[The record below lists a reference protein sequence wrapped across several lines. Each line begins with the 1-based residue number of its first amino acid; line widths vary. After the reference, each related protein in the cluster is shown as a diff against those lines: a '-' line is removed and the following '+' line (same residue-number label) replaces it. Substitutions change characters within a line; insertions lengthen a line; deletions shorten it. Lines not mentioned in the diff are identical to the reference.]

1 MKFLCMLVLAAC
13 AVFAQSGKAPQKD
26 ACTPPPS
33 GVAPA
38 LPARLM
44 TGQGTVHFPITTS
57 NPQAQEFF
65 DQGVAQLHSFWST
78 EAERSFR
85 QAADL
90 DPDAPMPYWGIAMV
104 AAGDYRP
111 RFQLD
116 AYDKVFGK
124 TNPLKAQARAVE
136 AAKKARELAQVPGK
150 ATDLEKMYIA
160 SIAARRNILGVQESH
175 HPDDDYIHAL
185 RAIAAKYPDE
195 IEARSYLALHLMRGY
210 DLPDKTPRGTTM
222 EAVEIL
228 RDLAKRAPD
237 HPGVHHYIIH
247 GWEGSSFAKEAWP
260 SCERYS
266 ELVTN
271 IPHALHMPG
280 HIYSQTGRWE
290 DAARSFAAAAENER
304 AKIKADSLYGFG
316 HHGHNVHYLATAYS
330 FEGQYD
336 KAKAAA
342 HELLALKENPREQ
355 ASLDGF
361 YSAYRQGWF
370 AMLRTLVQSESWEEI
385 LTPGILPVYD
395 KPRENAW
402 RHWAMALAYINKRDL
417 EHAKAESSLLDEC
430 LREYRDKVKM
440 PVPEPLKVARLELD
454 GQLQVAAGHLNRGLT
469 KLQDAAREE
478 LRMVYSEPPYYPRPV
493 LEALGEIA
501 LQHQRPAEADAAFR
515 RALEQYPNSFKAQNG
530 LRAALDWQNKDRQNE
545 PAVASVRQ

>member
-1 MKFLCMLVLAAC
+1 MRFCCVLVLALGP
-13 AVFAQSGKAPQKD
+13 VFGQSGRPAPQKD

-38 LPARLM
+38 LPAKLLA
-44 TGQGTVHFPITTS
+44 GQGKVHFPITTS

-85 QAADL
+85 QAAEL
-90 DPDAPMPYWGIAMV
+90 DPDAPMPHWGIAMV

-116 AYDKVFGK
+116 NYDKVFGK
-124 TNPLKAQARAVE
+124 ANPLKAQARAIE
-136 AAKKARELAQVPGK
+136 AARKAQELAAVPGK

-160 SIAARRNILGVQESH
+160 SIAARRNVLNTVQSH
-175 HPDDDYIHAL
+175 HPDEDYVDGL

-195 IEARSYLALHLMRGY
+195 IEARTYLALHLMRGY

-247 GWEGSSFAKEAWP
+247 AWEGSTFAKEAWP

-280 HIYSQTGRWE
+280 HIYSQTGRWD
-290 DAARSFAAAAENER
+290 DAVRSFEAAAENER

-342 HELLALKENPREQ
+342 RELLALTENPREQ
-355 ASLDGF
+355 ANLDGF
-361 YSAYRQGWF
+361 YSGYRQGWF
-370 AMLRTLVQSESWEEI
+370 AMLRTLVQSESWDEI
-385 LTPGILPVYD
+385 LTPGVLPAYD

-402 RHWAMALAYINKRDL
+402 RHWATSLAQINKHNL
-417 EHAKAESSLLDEC
+417 VQAKAESASLDAS
-430 LREYRDKVKM
+430 LRDYRDKVKM

-454 GQLQVAAGHLNRGLT
+454 AQLQIAAGKVKRGMS
-469 KLQDAAREE
+469 KLQEAARDE
-478 LRMVYSEPPYYPRPV
+478 LRMEYTEPPYYPRPV
-493 LEALGEIA
+493 LEALGQLA
-501 LQHQRPAEADAAFR
+501 LEHQRPAEAEAAFR

-530 LRAALDWQNKDRQNE
+530 LRAALEGQSRST
-545 PAVASVRQ
+545 VASVHP